1 MTRSASPATGDIA
14 SLLLPLNGVPSET
27 AALSLG
33 LTLARRFSAHLQ
45 VLHVATDGRDV
56 APLAGEGL
64 SGAMVEEM
72 MTAAERDSDRRIVSA
87 RALLETALDADA
99 ATAGGVRLAVRGPG
113 APQAQHQAPHQAG
126 VTFRSVKGREHE
138 VVAHAA
144 RLSDLILVPHP
155 DAVDEALSSSEAL
168 HAVLFDSGRPAII
181 APKRAPSEIGRRICV
196 AWNGTAESASA
207 VFSVLG
213 WLHQADSVQVLHSPD
228 YQRRGPAAAD
238 LVGYL
243 AMHGIEAGMTSFR
256 AEGGEVGAALLA
268 AADSFGADML
278 AMGAYSHSRLR
289 QLFLGGVTRHV
300 IAKATL
306 PVLMAR

>member
-1 MTRSASPATGDIA
+1 MIPSSPNPSLGDIA
-14 SLLLPLNGVPSET
+14 AILLPLNGVPSESAT
-27 AALSLG
+27 LSLG
-33 LTLARRFSAHLQ
+33 LTLARRFSAQLQ

-72 MTAAERDSDRRIVSA
+72 MTAAERDSDRRVNSA
-87 RALLETALDADA
+87 RMLLEQALAADA
-99 ATAGGVRLAVRGPG
+99 QAGGAPIPVRMPGGSPEPAQGPR
-113 APQAQHQAPHQAG
+113 QAG
-126 VTFRSVKGREHE
+126 VVFRSVKGREHE
-138 VVAHAA
+138 IVAHAA

-155 DAVDEALSSSEAL
+155 DQVEEALSSSEAL

-181 APKRAPSEIGRRICV
+181 APKQAPATIGKRICV

-207 VFSVLG
+207 VLSVLG
-213 WLHQADSVQVLHSPD
+213 WLRLADSVQVLHSPD
-228 YQRRGPAAAD
+228 YQRRGPAASD
-238 LVGYL
+238 LVSYL
-243 AMHGIEAGMTSFR
+243 AMHGIAAGTTCFK
-256 AEGGEVGAALLA
+256 AQGGDVGAALLA
-268 AADSFGADML
+268 AADGFGADMM

-300 IAKATL
+300 IARATL